1 MSQTPSYNLG
11 VGTHTISWSEG
22 TGYDISDV
30 TVAFNGQTVQ
40 NGGTITI
47 TVDMTDFTIIASDAV
62 PYRGGSTTTTDD
74 GLSLTDCLLIVV
86 MAIIVALRLMRS

>member
-62 PYRGGSTTTTDD
+62 PSRGGSTTTTDD

>member
-62 PYRGGSTTTTDD
+62 PSRGGSTTTTDD
-74 GLSLTDCLLIVV
+74 ELSLTDCLLIVV